1 MSKCNTCVYRFR
13 DEHRTACGYI
23 LSTGAPRGC
32 TVEECDKYKRGRSY
46 AKKAALAAVSIRGRR
61 VK

>member
-23 LSTGAPRGC
+23 LCTGEQRGC
-32 TVEECDKYKRGRSY
+32 EVKTAINTDMENHLSGQLLLELYRDVEVEGE
-46 AKKAALAAVSIRGRR
+46 
-61 VK
+61 

>member
-23 LSTGAPRGC
+23 LCTGEQRGC
-32 TVEECDKYKRGRSY
+32 EVKNCNKYRHGKSLIRT
-46 AKKAALAAVSIRGRR
+46 AALRAVSGRGRR

>member
-32 TVEECDKYKRGRSY
+32 TVEEYKRGRSY
-46 AKKAALAAVSIRGRR
+46 AKKAALAAVSIKGRR